1 MKASFRDILR
11 WGRAQEEARLSPAQ
25 VAALEEL
32 LGLSLDPDRPR
43 HPGRQPLVLEPPPPL
58 PPGFLERLERILG
71 PHGLAQDELSRA
83 SHACG
88 KFYGELVQLRRGR
101 VPHPPQVVAYPHRQ
115 DQVEALVELC
125 SGEGVP
131 LIPFGGHTSV
141 TRGVAAVRGGLCLDL
156 GRHLNQVLALNRRNQ
171 SVTAQA
177 GIMGPNLEAA
187 LNAAGPGY
195 TLGHF
200 PQSFQFSTL
209 GGWLATRGAG
219 QLSTGYGKIE
229 DMVLGLT
236 VVTPAGVIT
245 TRDHPAESTGPDLDR
260 LFLGSE
266 GTLGVIT
273 QATLKV
279 RRHLPQN
286 TRLAAYLFRDFPA
299 AVEAVREMMQ
309 ARRGRPYLL
318 RLLDP
323 EETEVAFRL
332 GEKGAPQALAALGY
346 PPGRRCLL
354 LFSVEGEKGYCRRVR
369 RGLGRLARGQRAL
382 PLGRGPVRHW
392 LKQRYR
398 SAYLR
403 EPLMDLGLR
412 TDTLETAVGW
422 DGLLELWSAAR
433 AYIKSRP
440 HTLCLAHLSHA
451 YENGANLYFTFISP
465 MAQENELEDY
475 QGFLRGL
482 VETILDR
489 GGALSHHHGVGRLL
503 APWMSREIGPA
514 GVELLR
520 GIKRHL
526 DPRGVMN
533 PGGTLG
539 LDRE

>member
-1 MKASFRDILR
+1 MNPTFRDILR
-11 WGRAQEEARLSPAQ
+11 WGQAKEEARLSPSQ
-25 VAALEEL
+25 VASLAQL
-32 LGLSLDPDRPR
+32 LGVDLDPHRPR
-43 HPGRQPLVLEPPPPL
+43 LPGREPLALEPPSPL
-58 PPGFLERLERILG
+58 PPGFRERLEKILG
-71 PHGLAQDELSRA
+71 PDGLAQDQLSRA
-83 SHACG
+83 QHACG

-101 VPHPPQVVAYPHRQ
+101 VPHPPQVVAYPRRQ
-115 DQVEALVELC
+115 AQVQALVELC

-156 GRHLNQVLALNRRNQ
+156 TRHLKQVLHINRRNQ
-171 SVTAQA
+171 SVSAQA
-177 GIMGPNLEAA
+177 GIMGPALEAA
-187 LNAAGPGY
+187 LNRARPGY

-200 PQSFQFSTL
+200 PQSFQFSSL

-273 QATLKV
+273 RATLKV
-279 RRHLPQN
+279 RRHLPGS
-286 TRLAAYLFRDFPA
+286 TRLGAYLFRDFPA
-299 AVEAVREMMQ
+299 ALETLREIMQ
-309 ARRGRPYLL
+309 ARRGRPYLV

-332 GEKGAPQALAALGY
+332 REKGVPRALAALGY
-346 PPGRRCLL
+346 APGRRCLL
-354 LFSVEGEKGYCRRVR
+354 LLSVEGQKGYCRQVM
-369 RGLGRLARGQRAL
+369 RGLARLARRARAL

-392 LKQRYR
+392 LAQRYS

-412 TDTLETAVGW
+412 TDTLETAAGW

-465 MAQENELEDY
+465 MAGENELADY
-475 QGFLRGL
+475 QDFLRGL
-482 VETILDR
+482 VDTILER
-489 GGALSHHHGVGRLL
+489 GGALSHHHGIGRLL
-503 APWMSREIGPA
+503 APWMERELG
-514 GVELLR
+514 GSGLELLR
-520 GIKRHL
+520 ALKRHL